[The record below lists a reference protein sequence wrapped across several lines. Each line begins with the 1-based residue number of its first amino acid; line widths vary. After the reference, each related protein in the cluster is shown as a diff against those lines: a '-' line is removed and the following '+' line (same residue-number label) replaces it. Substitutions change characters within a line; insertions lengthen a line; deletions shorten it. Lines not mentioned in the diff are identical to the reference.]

1 MGTVMMNDEE
11 SHWDKAARPD
21 SQHPMN
27 RNQEND
33 ELGSREKTNAVTM
46 AFKHTRGRATSIWYQ
61 SLMPAHQGMKSWS
74 CGLVRR
80 IGTGDSATPHP
91 DPSGGQAPALH

>member
-61 SLMPAHQGMKSWS
+61 SLKPAGA
-74 CGLVRR
+74 
-80 IGTGDSATPHP
+80 GTPGYEKPELWLGTADCVTPLLR
-91 DPSGGQAPALH
+91 PSGGQAPRLA